1 MSVWER
7 IVRWWNNQD
16 LIDYWSDRWWQEHK
30 EYLGEQKKVAHLAAL
45 LTEAYS
51 RNIDLSVLLENA
63 PMLDVIRE
71 NNPTEQSARLAA
83 LRSPFVYIHP
93 KTFEKHIQRYGCTN
107 NRGDFFIPG
116 SPTKYVQTL
125 LMPMDR
131 MLLSPRQLLRQK
143 SNG

>member
-7 IVRWWNNQD
+7 LVRWWNNDD
-16 LIDYWSDRWWQEHK
+16 LVDYWSDQWWKEHK
-30 EYLGEQKKVAHLAAL
+30 VVFDQQKTVADLSSRL
-45 LTEAYS
+45 EEAHE
-51 RNIDLSVLLENA
+51 RNINLAILLECA
-63 PMLDVIRE
+63 PMVDVIRE

-93 KTFEKHIQRYGCTN
+93 KTFEKHIQRYGHTDDMGN
-107 NRGDFFIPG
+107 FFILG
-116 SPTKYVQTL
+116 SRTKYVQTL

-131 MLLSPRQLLRQK
+131 MLLSPRPLIRQK